1 MSAREPTRQQLS
13 SRLQYQSHV
22 PAFLQKFQN
31 KVQGITD
38 EDEDE
43 PQYYD
48 DGSGRPPIPVRAAIP
63 ERPDDDPGSVDEDDV
78 DERPQVVVLKKG
90 KHLTEREAENE
101 RRKGAHHPTEL
112 FAFSDKITQRKGCHY
127 SLTPT
132 RKLKMIP
139 RRTRNQTRIRRRRS
153 KKRLLSLCRFLLQVQ
168 RLNNSTSSSER
179 LSEIW
184 MAAMKVPRNH
194 RRKSRRK
201 HRKDRFHL
209 EKTCSSSL
217 GLSKFTP

>member
-1 MSAREPTRQQLS
+1 MSAKEPTRQQLS

-48 DGSGRPPIPVRAAIP
+48 DGSGRPPIPVRPAIP

-78 DERPQVVVLKKG
+78 DERPQVVVLKEG

-101 RRKGAHHPTEL
+101 RRKEKGLPPLPDPNKKVENDTKDDAKSDMNSSKKKEKEATVTLSFSSSGAKAQHSNKL
-112 FAFSDKITQRKGCHY
+112 KRKVVGDLDGSDEGTKKASKKKSKKTRKG
-127 SLTPT
+127 P
-132 RKLKMIP
+132 
-139 RRTRNQTRIRRRRS
+139 
-153 KKRLLSLCRFLLQVQ
+153 LSFGEDV
-168 RLNNSTSSSER
+168 
-179 LSEIW
+179 
-184 MAAMKVPRNH
+184 
-194 RRKSRRK
+194 
-201 HRKDRFHL
+201 
-209 EKTCSSSL
+209 
-217 GLSKFTP
+217 